1 MKRSLAKLAVAVSML
16 VALVFVDGCDS
27 NTKIGKEQ
35 AIAVAKQ
42 EAIRRGWKEVE
53 TGSAVFENERWVV
66 MVERLPKVVGGH
78 AFVEVS
84 TNGKTIRFTP
94 GK

>member
-1 MKRSLAKLAVAVSML
+1 MKMRLLNRATLPMVAVL
-16 VALVFVDGCDS
+16 IFVNGCS
-27 NTKIGKEQ
+27 SSSEIGEKQ

-42 EAIRRGWKEVE
+42 EATRRGWEEVE
-53 TGSAVFENERWVV
+53 TGSSRFENDRWVI
-66 MVERLPKVVGGH
+66 MLERLPKVVGGH

-84 TNGKTIRFTP
+84 TNGKPIRFIP

>member
-1 MKRSLAKLAVAVSML
+1 MKMSLLNG
-16 VALVFVDGCDS
+16 VALATVVALLFVNGCRANS
-27 NTKIGKEQ
+27 KIGETQ

-53 TGSAVFENERWVV
+53 TVSSRFENDRWVITL
-66 MVERLPKVVGGH
+66 ERLPEVVGGH

-84 TNGKTIRFTP
+84 TNGKTIRFIP